1 MIRRP
6 PRSTRTDTLFP
17 YTTLFRS
24 FAIMVPL
31 LDIRP
36 RRDAVS
42 DSHGWTRLH
51 PPKSRATLAPHFF
64 RREEESS
71 DVPSIHTVAHA
82 AADPARSP
90 AAARAGRDG
99 ADDIARVAA
108 TGCRADAEA
117 AGATQR
123 ARRHAIRRRRSE
135 EEN

>member
-1 MIRRP
+1 MRI
-6 PRSTRTDTLFP
+6 
-17 YTTLFRS
+17 
-24 FAIMVPL
+24 
-31 LDIRP
+31 
-36 RRDAVS
+36 S
-42 DSHGWTRLH
+42 DWSSDVCSSDL
-51 PPKSRATLAPHFF
+51 ATIAPHFF

-99 ADDIARVAA
+99 ADDIDRVAA

-123 ARRHAIRRRRSE
+123 ARRQIGRAPCRERVCQYG
-135 EEN
+135 